1 MTCIKCGAAATKRF
15 SPDLDINGIGVCDL
29 HETEVRNYLMVAQF
43 EKDGWKKF
51 EKKFGLNKKKNEKNN

>member
-1 MTCIKCGAAATKRF
+1 MECIKCGAPATKRF

-29 HETEVRNYLMVAQF
+29 HETEVKHYLIVAQF

-51 EKKFGLNKKKNEKNN
+51 EKKFKLNKNKTI